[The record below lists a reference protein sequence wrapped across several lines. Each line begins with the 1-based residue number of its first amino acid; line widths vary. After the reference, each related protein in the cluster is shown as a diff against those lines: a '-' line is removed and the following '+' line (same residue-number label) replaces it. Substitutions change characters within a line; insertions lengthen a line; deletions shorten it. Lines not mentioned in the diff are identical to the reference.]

1 MKLRQVIPLAA
12 LCLFAA
18 AGFAAC
24 PSTCAVAS
32 KVDLG
37 TVVQMNGVRESHSR
51 LTITGMSQTSDDT
64 IVHGLPR
71 TPRAISIRKQGSGD
85 VWEKQAPDATNI
97 YLHVEA
103 SGPTSVVLDVWY

>member
-1 MKLRQVIPLAA
+1 MRRTISLLGLLLA
-12 LCLFAA
+12 FATA
-18 AGFAAC
+18 SFAAC
-24 PSTCAVAS
+24 PSTCAVTS

-37 TVVQMNGVRESHSR
+37 TVIQMNGVRESHSR
-51 LTITGMSQTSDDT
+51 LTINSLTQTSDDT

-71 TPRAISIRKQGSGD
+71 TPRSISIRKQGSGD